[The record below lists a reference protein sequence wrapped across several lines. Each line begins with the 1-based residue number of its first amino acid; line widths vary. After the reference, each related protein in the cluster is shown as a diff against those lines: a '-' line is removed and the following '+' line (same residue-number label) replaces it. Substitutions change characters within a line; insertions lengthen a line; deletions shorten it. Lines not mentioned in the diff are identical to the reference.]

1 MSLWHTQ
8 ARLLQ
13 LLLPRVLATR
23 TSTTKQA
30 ITQGKVAVSKRW
42 EDDFIPTC
50 RGKWT
55 NEEYQCEAKNR
66 ETINHNIKRDT
77 KIFSRGSRACR
88 HASPRCVDQHYVV
101 WWLIGNPH
109 PSSPRALQEPTA
121 SEVTQWHAQYIRATL
136 WLFVGEGA
144 KPLTSRRSRPRTI
157 SNLWGTSSA
166 APSHLSGGNHQEKQE
181 SHSKRT
187 LKCQLDANWQA
198 NALEITQSHFD

>member
-13 LLLPRVLATR
+13 VLLPRELAIR

-30 ITQGKVAVSKRW
+30 ITQDKVAVSKRW

-55 NEEYQCEAKNR
+55 NDEYQCEANHR
-66 ETINHNIKRDT
+66 ETINHNIKRNT
-77 KIFSRGSRACR
+77 KIFFRGSRACR

-101 WWLIGNPH
+101 RRLIGDPH
-109 PSSPRALQEPTA
+109 PSFPRAPQEPTA

-136 WLFVGEGA
+136 WLFVEEGA
-144 KPLTSRRSRPRTI
+144 KLLTSHRRWPQTI
-157 SNLWGTSSA
+157 SNSCQTSSA
-166 APSHLSGGNHQEKQE
+166 ASSYLGGGNHQEKQE

-187 LKCQLDANWQA
+187 PKCQLDAN
-198 NALEITQSHFD
+198 S